1 MTFLT
6 LGFHLRKY
14 AAESIGWLRTLFDQ
28 EVCSFWRHTHL
39 VKLHLGQV
47 WCSLS
52 GLLSVFL
59 MLFCVS
65 RVIWIGG
72 PKLEALLLTESQL
85 KADLD
90 GMKFEVL
97 QEIERDVRE
106 GDHANNSQNNS
117 HCNNDDN
124 DGNGDDDEENRNNNH
139 HHNNII
145 IIIITT
151 IMIGIL
157 HTGHAAVIQCLGV
170 KSG

>member
-28 EVCSFWRHTHL
+28 EACSFWRHTHL

-47 WCSLS
+47 WGSLS
-52 GLLSVFL
+52 GLLSAFL
-59 MLFCVS
+59 LLFCVS
-65 RVIWIGG
+65 RVRWVGG

-90 GMKFEVL
+90 GMEFVVL

-106 GDHANNSQNNS
+106 GDHANSSHNNS
-117 HCNNDDN
+117 HSNNDDN
-124 DGNGDDDEENRNNNH
+124 DCNDDDSGDDDEDGN
-139 HHNNII
+139 NNII
-145 IIIITT
+145 IIRITP

>member
-1 MTFLT
+1 M
-6 LGFHLRKY
+6 
-14 AAESIGWLRTLFDQ
+14 
-28 EVCSFWRHTHL
+28 
-39 VKLHLGQV
+39 
-47 WCSLS
+47 
-52 GLLSVFL
+52 
-59 MLFCVS
+59 
-65 RVIWIGG
+65 IWVGG

-90 GMKFEVL
+90 GMEFVVL

-117 HCNNDDN
+117 HCNCNNDDN
-124 DGNGDDDEENRNNNH
+124 DGNDDDSGDDDEENRSNNH
-139 HHNNII
+139 HHNDII

>member
-1 MTFLT
+1 MTSLT
-6 LGFHLRKY
+6 LGFRLRKY

-28 EVCSFWRHTHL
+28 EACSFWRHTHL

-97 QEIERDVRE
+97 QEIERDVR
-106 GDHANNSQNNS
+106 DHANNSQNNS

>member
-1 MTFLT
+1 
-6 LGFHLRKY
+6 
-14 AAESIGWLRTLFDQ
+14 
-28 EVCSFWRHTHL
+28 
-39 VKLHLGQV
+39 
-47 WCSLS
+47 
-52 GLLSVFL
+52 
-59 MLFCVS
+59 
-65 RVIWIGG
+65 VIWVGG

-90 GMKFEVL
+90 GMEFVVL